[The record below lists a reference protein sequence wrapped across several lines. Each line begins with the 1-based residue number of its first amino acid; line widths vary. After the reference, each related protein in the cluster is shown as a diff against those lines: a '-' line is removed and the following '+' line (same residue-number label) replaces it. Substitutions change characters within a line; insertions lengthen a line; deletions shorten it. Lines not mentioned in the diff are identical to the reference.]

1 MLDIGPTPVSRV
13 SSLVKNDKIA
23 LGEKQSIQNTG
34 GYVNIPR
41 EEL

>member
-1 MLDIGPTPVSRV
+1 MLDIGSTPVSRV
-13 SSLVKNDKIA
+13 ASSVINDKIA

-34 GYVNIPR
+34 GYVNMPR